1 MNTEKFIK
9 ELLKKYPEAEI
20 QDICKALYQSTMGSG
35 HVVNDISSC
44 TERIQKEF
52 ESMESTDEDIITELD
67 GEYVRISLSILNK
80 GLSAQTL
87 AHMFSLSQEED
98 TCASC
103 RLERKMEDFLS
114 LCKDEKL
121 FDYEEAEK
129 FITSWKQEGYPSLHH
144 SEKYRNTYHPA
155 YRLIRKEMVT
165 WLPVIIRMDQMLKDN
180 QKITLAIDG
189 HCGSG
194 KTTCGVFLNKLYDSN
209 LIHVDDFYL
218 QKHQRTRERYEQ
230 PGGNFD
236 RERLEEE
243 VLIPIKENRDIDYH
257 WFDCYTLTLQ
267 DLIHLPHKNINI
279 IEGSYSMYP
288 SLRSYYNLSLFIDI
302 DPDKQLERIAKRN
315 PDNYQDFVDKWIPYE
330 NTYFDTYHVKEACDI
345 VIEN

>member
-35 HVVNDISSC
+35 HFVNDISSC

-121 FDYEEAEK
+121 FTDPQTVAD
-129 FITSWKQEGYPSLHH
+129 TVR
-144 SEKYRNTYHPA
+144 RNYGHA
-155 YRLIRKEMVT
+155 GRL
-165 WLPVIIRMDQMLKDN
+165 
-180 QKITLAIDG
+180 
-189 HCGSG
+189 
-194 KTTCGVFLNKLYDSN
+194 
-209 LIHVDDFYL
+209 
-218 QKHQRTRERYEQ
+218 
-230 PGGNFD
+230 
-236 RERLEEE
+236 
-243 VLIPIKENRDIDYH
+243 
-257 WFDCYTLTLQ
+257 
-267 DLIHLPHKNINI
+267 
-279 IEGSYSMYP
+279 
-288 SLRSYYNLSLFIDI
+288 
-302 DPDKQLERIAKRN
+302 
-315 PDNYQDFVDKWIPYE
+315 FVDKLSE
-330 NTYFDTYHVKEACDI
+330 DTDTAKTAYKRFYSLF
-345 VIEN
+345 